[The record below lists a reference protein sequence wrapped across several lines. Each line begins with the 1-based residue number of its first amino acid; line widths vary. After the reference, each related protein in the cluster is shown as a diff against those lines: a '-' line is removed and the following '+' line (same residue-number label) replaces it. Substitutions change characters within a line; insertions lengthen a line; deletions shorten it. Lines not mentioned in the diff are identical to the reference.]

1 MPRASEMESAMRV
14 SALTAILA
22 AGVISATGL
31 MILPASAES
40 AKISCPCDCACNC
53 PVVHKAGQRHAGSG
67 AAPHRL
73 VRHYAQGTPYNY
85 RDSATFHPREWH
97 GPRPIVPTD
106 AYLPQPRHVEPAGL
120 VIDQGGWSGGVG
132 YGEEGGGGYGQV
144 LLANGNSQNGPTYNS
159 FGESFQQ
166 NPSMAHPFQSRLMG
180 GLAPAK

>member
-1 MPRASEMESAMRV
+1 MRV
-14 SALTAILA
+14 PAVTVSLALGA
-22 AGVISATGL
+22 AVISAVGVTEQ
-31 MILPASAES
+31 PASAET
-40 AKISCPCDCACNC
+40 AKVTCPCNC
-53 PVVHKAGQRHAGSG
+53 PDDHKAGPRHATSRP
-67 AAPHRL
+67 APHRL
-73 VRHYAQGTPYNY
+73 VRHYAPPYAEGAQYSY
-85 RDSATFHPREWH
+85 RDGAPFHAREWL
-97 GPRPIVPTD
+97 GPWRAAPND
-106 AYLPQPRHVEPAGL
+106 AYLPAPRRGVEPAGL